1 MAKVLCVK
9 CGIKMQHERSGVV
22 VLETYEDGVKPYK
35 VWSADYYECP
45 KCLTKVVTGFGSNA
59 YSHEHDDN
67 FQEKV
72 KECEFKF
79 K

>member
-9 CGIKMQHERSGVV
+9 CSIKMQHECSGVA

-35 VWSADYYECP
+35 VWSADFYECP
-45 KCLTKVVTGFGSNA
+45 KCFTKVVTGFGSGA

-67 FQEKV
+67 FQEKA